1 MKPIRNS
8 AKAIIIQKGN
18 LLVTKN
24 KDHLG
29 TFYLLPGG
37 GQEPGETIHDALRR
51 ECLEEI
57 SAEVEIGE
65 LRFIREYIGK
75 NHEFREFDSDIHQ
88 IEYMF
93 LCSLKPGSK
102 LSNGSVP
109 DCNQIGVEWLE
120 IQRLGQYRIYPK
132 ALASV
137 IKADGQLSSRIY
149 LGDVN

>member
-8 AKAIIIQKGN
+8 VKVIIIKDSK
-18 LLVTKN
+18 LLATKN
-24 KDHLG
+24 EDQFG

-37 GQEPGETIHDALRR
+37 GQEQGETIYEALRR

-65 LRFIREYIGK
+65 LKFIREYIGK
-75 NHEFREFDSDIHQ
+75 NHEFRKFDSDVHQ

-93 LCSLKPGSK
+93 LCTLKPGSK
-102 LSNGSVP
+102 LCNGSVP
-109 DCNQIGVEWLE
+109 DYNQVGVEWLDLE
-120 IQRLGQYRIYPK
+120 RLSEYRIYPK
-132 ALASV
+132 ALTTV
-137 IKADGQLSSRIY
+137 IAADGQLSSKVY

>member
-8 AKAIIIQKGN
+8 AKALIIQNGK
-18 LLVTKN
+18 LLATKN
-24 KDHLG
+24 EDQQG

-57 SAEVEIGE
+57 SAEIEIGE
-65 LRFIREYIGK
+65 LKFIREYIGR
-75 NHEFREFDSDIHQ
+75 NHEFAEWDSEVHQ

-93 LCSLKPGSK
+93 LCTPKLGSK
-102 LSNGSVP
+102 LGNGSVP
-109 DCNQIGVEWLE
+109 DCNQVGVEWLDLRKLIE
-120 IQRLGQYRIYPK
+120 YRIYPK
-132 ALASV
+132 VLALVISSV
-137 IKADGQLSSRIY
+137 GKLSSRIY